1 MDNIEMRNTECYN
14 AEQHFRKTFHSIDAH
29 LEPCQKFG
37 ALRVFHENA
46 HLRCLTRF

>member
-1 MDNIEMRNTECYN
+1 MRNTECYN

-37 ALRVFHENA
+37 ALRVFHENP